1 MSEYETVKKILDSN
15 YITDIDDIEYGGECF
30 DELRSR
36 IKERQVMNRTNWIL
50 KEIYKDGK
58 KNFKWVLKGAG
69 FVLALI
75 LVIKIFIFFDIK
87 DLFLPIM
94 GILVPV
100 GMLYHWYSMSY
111 DDEQKKIINKLKGDK

>member
-1 MSEYETVKKILDSN
+1 
-15 YITDIDDIEYGGECF
+15 
-30 DELRSR
+30 
-36 IKERQVMNRTNWIL
+36 MNRTEWIL

-69 FVLALI
+69 LVLAMI
-75 LVIKIFIFFDIK
+75 LTIKVFIYFDIK

-94 GILVPV
+94 AVLIPI

-111 DDEQKKIINKLKGDK
+111 DDEQKKIVDKLKGEK

>member
-1 MSEYETVKKILDSN
+1 
-15 YITDIDDIEYGGECF
+15 
-30 DELRSR
+30 
-36 IKERQVMNRTNWIL
+36 MNRTSWIL

-69 FVLALI
+69 FVLAMI

-94 GILVPV
+94 GMLVPV

-111 DDEQKKIINKLKGDK
+111 DMEQKTIVKKLKGDK